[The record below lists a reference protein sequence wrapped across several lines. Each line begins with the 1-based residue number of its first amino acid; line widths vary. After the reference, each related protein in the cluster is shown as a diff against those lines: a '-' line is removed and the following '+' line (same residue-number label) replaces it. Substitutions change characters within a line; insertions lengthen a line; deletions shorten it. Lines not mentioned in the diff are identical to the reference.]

1 MEGGGFLH
9 DAIVYLGAAVIAV
22 PITSRLGL
30 GSAVGYIAAGVA
42 IGPAGLGLIQD
53 PANVLAFAELGVVL
67 LLFLIGLELNPSRLW
82 QMRRPIFG
90 MGGAQV
96 LATIVAFA
104 LAGTLAGHRLDLSL
118 VAGAGF
124 AMSSTALA
132 LQLLRERNLL
142 ALPAGQSSFGV
153 LLFQDLSVIP
163 LLALLPLL
171 SRATGTAPAEPR
183 PHHARQVAPR
193 EGPAR
198 AASGRCRR
206 RAEP

>member
-1 MEGGGFLH
+1 RAALRHAPARALPRPRRQPPRRRRPRRRGAPLPLADRGPPRRRPPDGDLMEGGGFLH

-132 LQLLRERNLL
+132 LQLLR
-142 ALPAGQSSFGV
+142 
-153 LLFQDLSVIP
+153 
-163 LLALLPLL
+163 
-171 SRATGTAPAEPR
+171 
-183 PHHARQVAPR
+183 
-193 EGPAR
+193 
-198 AASGRCRR
+198 
-206 RAEP
+206 